1 MTGPHDPQDRN
12 DPLARLRPQITP
24 LAVPDGAHEAVLRR
38 AARRR
43 VRTASITASAA
54 AVVALVVAVPL
65 VVVAGRTDQPV
76 AAPAPSVVATPAPT
90 TTTTVPATPAPVTSA
105 PVAPAGPT
113 TVPGSRDDGRPTG
126 PVPAGF
132 KPRSV
137 TFISTQ
143 DGWTLGQAP
152 CAQQPCTSVANT
164 SDGGSSWVGT
174 AAPRTGPVTGTT
186 GVDQLRFGSA
196 TDGWAFGGELW
207 STHDGNTWEAV
218 PLPAGQ
224 AAVALAATS
233 TRVVAGIGTGCGTSG
248 ACASTVLQGAAST
261 GDGFAPLPGAS
272 TVPGRAAVTLSG
284 STVWALSVDGGTT
297 QLVRGAA
304 DGSSD
309 VVALSTPCTQNTG
322 QARLAAATGTDL
334 VLACTTTGSAD
345 VQVFASTDSGTSWR
359 RTGSATLSGALT
371 SVAAAPG
378 AVLVSDDAGGVQRST
393 DGGSSFGTVLAG
405 AGFSF
410 VGYTSISQA
419 VALPVTPGVADL
431 RITRNGGMKWETLD
445 VS

>member
-1 MTGPHDPQDRN
+1 MTRPHDPD
-12 DPLARLRPQITP
+12 DPLARLHPEITP

-43 VRTASITASAA
+43 VRSASIAASAA

-65 VVVAGRTDQPV
+65 VLVAGRTDQQV
-76 AAPAPSVVATPAPT
+76 AAPAPSVVATTAPTTTAPT
-90 TTTTVPATPAPVTSA
+90 TTTPVPAAPAPA
-105 PVAPAGPT
+105 GAGPT

-126 PVPAGF
+126 PVPPGF
-132 KPRSV
+132 KPGSV

-152 CAQQPCTSVANT
+152 CAQQPCTSVART

-174 AAPRTGPVTGTT
+174 AAPRTGEVRGTT

-207 STHDGNTWEAV
+207 STHDGSTWDAV

-224 AAVALAATS
+224 AAVSLAANS
-233 TRVVAGIGTGCGTSG
+233 TRVVAGIGTGCTGTT
-248 ACASTVLQGAAST
+248 CTSTELRGAAST

-309 VVALSTPCTQNTG
+309 VVALSTPCTQNTA
-322 QARLAAATGTDL
+322 QAQLAAATGTDL
-334 VLACTTTGSAD
+334 VLACTTSGSAD
-345 VQVFASTDSGTSWR
+345 VQVFHSTNAGTKWD

-378 AVLVSDDAGGVQRST
+378 AVLLSDAAGGLQLST
-393 DGGSSFGTVLAG
+393 DGGAGFGTVLDG

-410 VGYTSISQA
+410 VGFTSSSQA
-419 VALPVTPGVADL
+419 VALPVVPAVADL
-431 RITRNGGMKWETLD
+431 RITRDGGAGWQTLD